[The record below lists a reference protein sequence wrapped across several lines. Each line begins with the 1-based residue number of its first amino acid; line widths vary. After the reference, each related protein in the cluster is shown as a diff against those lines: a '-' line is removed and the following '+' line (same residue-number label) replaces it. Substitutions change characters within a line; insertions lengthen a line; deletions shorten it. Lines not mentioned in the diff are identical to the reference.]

1 MVYGVACFSCSTRII
16 QVFVRERADDVLQE
30 VRENFGFEAA
40 PLCVLYE
47 GGMPIKDY
55 FDELNRIIL
64 FMLLLDTVME
74 AAM

>member
-1 MVYGVACFSCSTRII
+1 MLICMIMCSRISGRKR
-16 QVFVRERADDVLQE
+16 FW
-30 VRENFGFEAA
+30 ENFGFEAVL
-40 PLCVLYE
+40 LCDSYE